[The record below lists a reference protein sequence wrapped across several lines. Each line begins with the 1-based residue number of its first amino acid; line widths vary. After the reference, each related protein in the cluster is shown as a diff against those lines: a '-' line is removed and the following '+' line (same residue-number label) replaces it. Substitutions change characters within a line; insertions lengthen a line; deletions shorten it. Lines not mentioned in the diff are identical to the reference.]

1 MATIDLKK
9 DEKGLTTWCINEKK
23 DFITY
28 TAEELNSLEGDFTK
42 SEFVSATVGVDNVC
56 ERAAL
61 LACGHGGRLVYEK
74 HAFDGMTMA
83 VAAISLDL

>member
-1 MATIDLKK
+1 
-9 DEKGLTTWCINEKK
+9 
-23 DFITY
+23 
-28 TAEELNSLEGDFTK
+28 
-42 SEFVSATVGVDNVC
+42 VDNVC

-83 VAAISLDL
+83 VAAIRDIAKWSVSFFDT